1 MDDPE
6 ILPLL
11 ETLLNILGKIILT
24 CSYDTGNKPLCESKS
39 LVLLTQSHSSSL
51 AQEIISL
58 LRSLHGLVGWN
69 QVLNAIL
76 VNKLN
81 LAAYLLSED
90 CLMTA
95 VSDGHTTDQQQ
106 YIVTACLNVIGAW
119 DVRPRIGTVAEVEN
133 SFGTIVRVTQK
144 GKLCLLMHDTG
155 DIKRVPL
162 TNLKLVEQLLF
173 NLDRMPLGEN
183 LTKIWASLLTS
194 KQNNYMG
201 SNDRKFVYG
210 KLTDFF

>member
-6 ILPLL
+6 IPTLL

-51 AQEIISL
+51 GQEIINL

-95 VSDGHTTDQQQ
+95 VNDGHTSDQQQ

-119 DVRPRIGTVAEVEN
+119 DVRPRIGTVAEIDN
-133 SFGTIVRVTQK
+133 TFGTIIRVTQK
-144 GKLCLLMHDTG
+144 GKLCVLMHDNG
-155 DIKRVPL
+155 DIKRIQL
-162 TNLKLVEQLLF
+162 NNLKLVEQSQY
-173 NLDRMPLGEN
+173 NLDRMPLSDN
-183 LTKIWASLLTS
+183 LTKIWASLLVS

-201 SNDRKFVYG
+201 NNDRKFVYG
-210 KLTDFF
+210 MV